1 MPKAR
6 IGEIEL
12 FYQVT
17 GQGDPI
23 LWISGLGGDHR
34 SWALQ
39 VAEFSSRF
47 RCITFDNRDVGQSAS
62 APSSSYTIRDMAADA
77 AGLLA
82 HLEMPLA
89 HVVGWSMGGAIAQE
103 LAINHPDQVRS
114 LSLVA
119 TYHQGDPR
127 GTDIMT
133 TFALLRQRLSPEEY
147 QRATGPWVY
156 TYEEYLVPGLVD
168 SLRQR
173 TQENTYPQSPEAYA
187 RQSRATMNH
196 DAADRLAV
204 IRCPTLVVAGEGDIL
219 TPLWF
224 AYALRDGIP
233 GARLATIAQAG
244 HGLVWTK
251 AQELNRLLLEFIQ
264 AH

>member
-17 GQGDPI
+17 GEGDPI
-23 LWISGLGGDHR
+23 LWVSGLGGDHR
-34 SWALQ
+34 SWGLQ
-39 VAEFSSRF
+39 VAEFQSRL

-62 APSSSYTIRDMAADA
+62 TPNAYTIREMAADA

-82 HLEMPLA
+82 HLEVPPA

-103 LAINHPDQVRS
+103 LAISHPGRVRS

-147 QRATGPWVY
+147 QRAIGPWVY

-173 TQENTYPQSPEAYA
+173 TLENPYPQSPEAYA
-187 RQSRATMNH
+187 RQSQATMNH
-196 DAADRLAV
+196 DAADRLAS
-204 IRCPTLVVAGEGDIL
+204 IRCPTLVVAAQGDIL

-233 GARLATIAQAG
+233 GAQLVTVPQAG
-244 HGLVWTK
+244 HGLLWTK
-251 AQELNRLLLEFIQ
+251 AQELNRILLDFIQ